1 MNTIDNK
8 IFVLFVFFM
17 VILFHRGLNNCD
29 HVMLKGFLLYYL
41 LRGIGQEDYNRLR
54 PLSYRGADVFILAFS
69 LISKASYE
77 NVSKKVLFP
86 L

>member
-41 LRGIGQEDYNRLR
+41 FVCILYIRDKI
-54 PLSYRGADVFILAFS
+54 SYLKYIF
-69 LISKASYE
+69 LITY
-77 NVSKKVLFP
+77 
-86 L
+86 